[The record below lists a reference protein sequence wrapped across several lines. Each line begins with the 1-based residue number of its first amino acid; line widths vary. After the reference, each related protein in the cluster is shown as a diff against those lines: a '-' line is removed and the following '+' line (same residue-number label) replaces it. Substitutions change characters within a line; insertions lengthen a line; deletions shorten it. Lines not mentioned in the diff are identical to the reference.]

1 MYGSFEDLEV
11 WKQCRVLRQ
20 MIFDL
25 VKQFPASEKFTLTDQ
40 ILRSSKSPCAN
51 IAEGHGRFHHQQN
64 INFCRIAKGSLTET
78 INHLTDALDCKYITE
93 DTYIKHKDQ
102 IQYCIKILN
111 GYILYLKKQKE
122 NEK

>member
-20 MIFDL
+20 MIFNL
-25 VKQFPASEKFTLTDQ
+25 VKQFPSNEKFTLIDQ

-51 IAEGHGRFHHQQN
+51 IAEGHGRFHYQQN
-64 INFCRIAKGSLTET
+64 TNFCRIARGSLTET
-78 INHLTDALDCKYITE
+78 LNHLTDALDCNYITNE
-93 DTYIKHKDQ
+93 EYTKHKDQ

-111 GYILYLKKQKE
+111 GYILYLKKK
-122 NEK
+122 KDSDD